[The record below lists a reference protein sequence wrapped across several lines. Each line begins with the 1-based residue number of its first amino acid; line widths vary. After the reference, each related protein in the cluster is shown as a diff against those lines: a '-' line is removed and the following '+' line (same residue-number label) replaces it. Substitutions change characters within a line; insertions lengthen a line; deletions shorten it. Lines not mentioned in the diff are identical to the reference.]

1 MITPPQVSRQP
12 ETLTVPEACRLL
24 RISKTLGYSLIAR
37 DEFPCRVIRA
47 GRRVIVPR
55 REVDLLLG
63 VRDRSADRRAE
74 VAV

>member
-1 MITPPQVSRQP
+1 MTINPQISRHA

-24 RISKTLGYSLIAR
+24 GISKTLGYDLIAR

-63 VRDRSADRRAE
+63 VRDRSADHRAG